1 MTDFILSNEVSA
13 YTYVQGCCC
22 MKKSLVFW
30 QTVGFVFTS
39 IVGTLLHFLYNWSG
53 QNFVVGLFSAVNE
66 SIWEH
71 MKLLYVPMLVFAL
84 FERRYIK
91 SNNYWCAKLIGIV
104 TGLMLIP
111 VLYYTYTGALGLSKD
126 WVNIAIFFISVFI
139 TYFLETKL
147 IKSEKEF
154 CFSQTACVFV
164 FISIGVIF
172 VALTISPL
180 NIPLFL
186 PPD

>member
-1 MTDFILSNEVSA
+1 
-13 YTYVQGCCC
+13 
-22 MKKSLVFW
+22 MKRSVVFW
-30 QTVGFVFTS
+30 QTVGFVFTA
-39 IVGTLLHFLYNWSG
+39 IAGILLHFLYDWSG

-71 MKLLYVPMLVFAL
+71 MKLLYIPMLVFAL
-84 FERRYIK
+84 VERHFIK
-91 SNNYWCAKLIGIV
+91 NQNFWCAKLIGIV

-147 IKSEKEF
+147 LNSEREF
-154 CFSQTACVFV
+154 CILPLACLLVLV
-164 FISIGVIF
+164 SIGVIF
-172 VALTISPL
+172 VAFTISPP
-180 NIPLFL
+180 NIPLFIER
-186 PPD
+186 